1 MQPLPLAQLME
12 HFRRLPGIGPKT
24 AARLAYHVLGMERE
38 QALALANSII
48 EAKDRLHFCSTC
60 FSLTDTDPCVICQS
74 ATRDHGLICVV
85 EEPRDVAAM
94 ERTRGHDR
102 SRGYQGTYHVL
113 QGVLSPLDG
122 IGPENIRVRELV
134 ERIQT
139 GSVREV
145 IMLRIRTLRGRS
157 RPPTSLACSNRWHTG
172 DADRSR
178 LANGRR
184 PGVCGRGNAGQGAGE
199 STGNLAEKGWAVS
212 DADYCRVCRGDRIDP
227 VVGADSGFPVE
238 SGAETGLQW
247 PDRRVGTVAGQLGRR
262 AAGVRFADHG
272 VDGVAGGLFGN
283 SRRAVA
289 NFLLCIFSGQG
300 DLRNVRIFFF
310 F

>member
-145 IMLRIRTLRGRS
+145 IMATNPNLEGEVTATYIARLLKPLGIQVTRIARGL
-157 RPPTSLACSNRWHTG
+157 PTG
-172 DADRSR
+172 
-178 LANGRR
+178 
-184 PGVCGRGNAGQGAGE
+184 
-199 STGNLAEKGWAVS
+199 
-212 DADYCRVCRGDRIDP
+212 
-227 VVGADSGFPVE
+227 
-238 SGAETGLQW
+238 
-247 PDRRVGTVAGQLGRR
+247 
-262 AAGVRFADHG
+262 
-272 VDGVAGGLFGN
+272 
-283 SRRAVA
+283 
-289 NFLLCIFSGQG
+289 G
-300 DLRNVRIFFF
+300 DLEYADEETLAKALENRREI
-310 F
+310 

>member
-48 EAKDRLHFCSTC
+48 EAKDKIRFCSVC
-60 FSLTDTDPCVICQS
+60 FSLTDTDPCAICRS
-74 ATRDHGLICVV
+74 ETRDHGLICVV

-102 SRGYQGTYHVL
+102 NRGYQGTYHVL

-122 IGPENIRVRELV
+122 VGPENIRVRELV

-145 IMLRIRTLRGRS
+145 IMATNPNLEGEVTATYIARLLKPLVIQVTRIARGL
-157 RPPTSLACSNRWHTG
+157 PTG
-172 DADRSR
+172 
-178 LANGRR
+178 
-184 PGVCGRGNAGQGAGE
+184 
-199 STGNLAEKGWAVS
+199 
-212 DADYCRVCRGDRIDP
+212 
-227 VVGADSGFPVE
+227 
-238 SGAETGLQW
+238 
-247 PDRRVGTVAGQLGRR
+247 
-262 AAGVRFADHG
+262 
-272 VDGVAGGLFGN
+272 
-283 SRRAVA
+283 
-289 NFLLCIFSGQG
+289 G
-300 DLRNVRIFFF
+300 DLEYADEETLAKALENRREI
-310 F
+310 

>member
-24 AARLAYHVLGMERE
+24 AARLAYHVLGMELE

-122 IGPENIRVRELV
+122 VGPENIRVRELV

-145 IMLRIRTLRGRS
+145 IMATNPNLEGEVTATYIARLLKPLGIQVTRIARGL
-157 RPPTSLACSNRWHTG
+157 PTG
-172 DADRSR
+172 
-178 LANGRR
+178 
-184 PGVCGRGNAGQGAGE
+184 
-199 STGNLAEKGWAVS
+199 
-212 DADYCRVCRGDRIDP
+212 
-227 VVGADSGFPVE
+227 
-238 SGAETGLQW
+238 
-247 PDRRVGTVAGQLGRR
+247 
-262 AAGVRFADHG
+262 
-272 VDGVAGGLFGN
+272 
-283 SRRAVA
+283 
-289 NFLLCIFSGQG
+289 G
-300 DLRNVRIFFF
+300 DLEYADEETLAKALENRREI
-310 F
+310 

>member
-48 EAKDRLHFCSTC
+48 EAKDKIRFCSVC
-60 FSLTDTDPCVICQS
+60 FSLTDTDPCAICRS
-74 ATRDHGLICVV
+74 ETRDHGLICVV

-102 SRGYQGTYHVL
+102 NRGYQGTYHVL

-122 IGPENIRVRELV
+122 VGPENIRVRELV

-145 IMLRIRTLRGRS
+145 IMATNPNLEGEVTATYIARLLKPLGIQVTRIARGL
-157 RPPTSLACSNRWHTG
+157 PTG
-172 DADRSR
+172 
-178 LANGRR
+178 
-184 PGVCGRGNAGQGAGE
+184 
-199 STGNLAEKGWAVS
+199 
-212 DADYCRVCRGDRIDP
+212 
-227 VVGADSGFPVE
+227 
-238 SGAETGLQW
+238 
-247 PDRRVGTVAGQLGRR
+247 
-262 AAGVRFADHG
+262 
-272 VDGVAGGLFGN
+272 
-283 SRRAVA
+283 
-289 NFLLCIFSGQG
+289 G
-300 DLRNVRIFFF
+300 DLEYADEETLAKALENRREI
-310 F
+310 